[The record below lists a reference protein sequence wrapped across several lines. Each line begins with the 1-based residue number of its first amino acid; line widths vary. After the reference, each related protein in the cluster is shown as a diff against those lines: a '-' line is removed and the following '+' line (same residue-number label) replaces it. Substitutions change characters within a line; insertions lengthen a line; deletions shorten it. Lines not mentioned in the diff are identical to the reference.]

1 MKRLALALIA
11 ATLTGCPM
19 VHAGMPAGGGSS
31 LIAPARRAAEPG
43 TSTTGGSA
51 GPGAKPSGG
60 LVGSAG
66 FGLIGETGGAAVPAP
81 AAKAGDFARGAE
93 LGESAVAPKHP
104 SPGSGLKGGE
114 LDDNGSFEQF
124 LAYQKSYVATNV
136 TRVDVSDRYLVQ
148 ILDAA
153 GKAVP
158 NATVRLSLSGADVSL
173 RSASNGRVLF
183 FPKAYGI
190 SGATGD
196 ISVDARR
203 GELSIQGTLAR
214 DASRSATLS
223 FAADRGP
230 VPRKVDIAFVL
241 DLTGSMGDELGR
253 IQRTIGDIS
262 ARINALG
269 SQPAIRY
276 GLVGF
281 RDRGDDFVTKKFAF
295 TGDLATFK
303 GRLDTFSAAGG
314 GDYPE
319 DVNAG
324 VQDAVSGLDWDTG
337 ESLRLM
343 FLVGDAPPHMDYVQ
357 GPSYATEMKKA
368 AASGIKIF
376 PIAASGLDNQGE
388 YIFRQM
394 AQFTGGKFL
403 YITYGGDTPHH
414 VGPVQDNNLDDL
426 VVGIVK
432 AELAN
437 LE

>member
-1 MKRLALALIA
+1 MKKSSALVIAVTLAGCTPGPIA
-11 ATLTGCPM
+11 GL
-19 VHAGMPAGGGSS
+19 
-31 LIAPARRAAEPG
+31 APARWLGAE
-43 TSTTGGSA
+43 
-51 GPGAKPSGG
+51 SGG
-60 LVGSAG
+60 AG
-66 FGLIGETGGAAVPAP
+66 TASSQATSKSHSDAMPAPRPAP
-81 AAKAGDFARGAE
+81 AIGGGMTGGGVTGKVSTEGPFGAEVAGDLAVGDPAGRPARG
-93 LGESAVAPKHP
+93 
-104 SPGSGLKGGE
+104 GLKGGE
-114 LDDNGSFEQF
+114 LDDNASFEQF

-136 TRVDVSDRYLVQ
+136 TRVDVSDRYLLQ
-148 ILDAA
+148 IVDTA

-158 NATVRLSLSGADVSL
+158 NATVKLSVGGSDVSL

-183 FPKAYGI
+183 FPKAYGM
-190 SGATGD
+190 SGAAGD
-196 ISVDARR
+196 IAVDARR
-203 GELSIQGTLAR
+203 GDLSIQGTLTR
-214 DASRSATLS
+214 DASRSATLAL
-223 FAADRGP
+223 AADRGT

-241 DLTGSMGDELGR
+241 DLTGSMGDELSR

-295 TGDLATFK
+295 TADLATFK
-303 GRLDTFSAAGG
+303 GRLDGFSASGG

-324 VQDAVSGLDWDTG
+324 VQDGVSGLDWDTG
-337 ESLRLM
+337 ETLRLM
-343 FLVGDAPPHMDYVQ
+343 FLVGDAPPHMDYTQ

-368 AASGIKIF
+368 AGAGIKIF